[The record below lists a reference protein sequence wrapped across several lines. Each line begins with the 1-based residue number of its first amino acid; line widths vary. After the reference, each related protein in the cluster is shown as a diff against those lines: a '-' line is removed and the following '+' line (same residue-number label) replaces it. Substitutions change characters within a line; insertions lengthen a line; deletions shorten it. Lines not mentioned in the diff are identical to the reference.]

1 MTRVLRIARAIAFAL
16 ALAHAL
22 GAAASA
28 SRVVAIGDVH
38 GAYEPLVEILQ
49 AADLIDEK
57 QAWSG
62 GDATLVQLGDFTD
75 RGNKVRAVMDL
86 LMRLQEEAARA
97 GGRVIVLLGNH
108 EALNLVGELRDV
120 STAALLEFA
129 TPNESAE
136 QDAEYREV
144 IKAGRLRA
152 RLTGAPRPIFDDAA
166 HETWKRAHPP
176 GTIGYLRALLPDGRY
191 GKWLRGLP
199 TVTVVD
205 DVLFLHAGL
214 DPTHATASPEE
225 INGQVRSEV
234 EWLDACRAALRSK
247 EYLTVSSTSSDLIRV
262 GFALL
267 EQLGSA
273 RSEGR
278 LAEGES
284 TLLSTLERCVDY
296 EKWHLFSP
304 EGPLWFRGYAD
315 PRPSR
320 PGSEGYGWTEAEG
333 AARVAEVLASQRVR
347 HVVVAH
353 SPRESATI
361 GVRFGGRA
369 FLIDTGMLAEVYNG
383 KPSALEIDRGVFTAI
398 YTDRREELWNDERS
412 TAVDE
417 GVRVAQAGGAAAT
430 PPPRSSAAAV
440 QWRWAGPDGKTL
452 PFRGPE
458 ELEDFLR
465 TAELTSSEAIP
476 SGINRPL
483 KITLE
488 RDGIEAH
495 AVFRTVA
502 IEERNQ
508 QGPGGKYYRDFRDNY
523 AFECAAYELA
533 GALGITRV
541 PPAVPRQLQGKEGS
555 VQAWVENAM
564 TEAKRAEKGE
574 EPPDVLRWART
585 TADKLVFD
593 ALVNNIDRNSGNELI
608 DKDWNV
614 WWIDHTRA
622 FQTEHGDQRI
632 EDLRRITPE
641 LWSALREVERARVRT
656 VLQPFLRPSEIEALF
671 QRWDKILLRYRT
683 LIAELGPENVIVGF

>member
-1 MTRVLRIARAIAFAL
+1 MTRALRILRAAAIAL
-16 ALAHAL
+16 ALVHVLA
-22 GAAASA
+22 AAASA
-28 SRVVAIGDVH
+28 SRVVAVGDVH

-49 AADLIDEK
+49 AANLIDQK
-57 QAWSG
+57 LGWSG
-62 GDATLVQLGDFTD
+62 GDSTLIQLGDFTD
-75 RGNKVRAVMDL
+75 RGPKVRAVMDL
-86 LMRLQEEAARA
+86 LMRLQEEAPSA

-120 STAALLEFA
+120 NTAALLEFA
-129 TPNESAE
+129 TPNENEEQEAE
-136 QDAEYREV
+136 FREV

-176 GTIGYLRALLPDGRY
+176 GTLGYRRALLPEGKY
-191 GKWLRGLP
+191 GKWLRSLP
-199 TVTVVD
+199 TAVVVD
-205 DVLFLHAGL
+205 EVLFLHAGL
-214 DPTHATASPEE
+214 TPSHAATSLEE
-225 INGQVRSEV
+225 INAQVRREV
-234 EWLDACRAALRSK
+234 EWLDACRAALRSH
-247 EYLTVSSTSSDLIRV
+247 EYLTVSSTTSDLIRA

-284 TLLSTLERCVDY
+284 ALLSTLERCVDY
-296 EKWHLFSP
+296 EKWHLFAP
-304 EGPLWFRGYAD
+304 DGPLWFRGYAD

-320 PGSEGYGWTEAEG
+320 PGREAYGWSEAEG
-333 AARVAEVLASQRVR
+333 APLVAQVLASQRVR

-353 SPRESATI
+353 SPRASGTI

-369 FLIDTGMLAEVYNG
+369 FLTDTGMLAEVYNG

-417 GVRVAQAGGAAAT
+417 GVEVAQAGAAEAPPSRSSDGAA
-430 PPPRSSAAAV
+430 
-440 QWRWAGPDGKTL
+440 QWTWMGPDGKAL

-465 TAELTSSEAIP
+465 TAEVIDSETIR

-483 KITLE
+483 KLRLA
-488 RDGIEAH
+488 RDGVEAH

-502 IEERNQ
+502 IEQRNQ
-508 QGPGGKYYRDFRDNY
+508 QGPGGKFFRDFRDNF

-533 GALGITRV
+533 QALGIGRV
-541 PPAVPRQLQGKEGS
+541 PPAVPRQLQGVEGS
-555 VQAWVENAM
+555 LQAWVENAM
-564 TEAKRAEKGE
+564 TEAKRAETGAQ
-574 EPPDVLRWART
+574 PPDVLRWARV

-593 ALVNNIDRNSGNELI
+593 ALINNIDRNSGNELI
-608 DKDWNV
+608 EQDWDV

-622 FQTEHGDQRI
+622 FQTEHEDERI
-632 EDLRRITPE
+632 EELRRITPE

-656 VLQPFLRPSEIEALF
+656 VLQPFLRPSQLEALF
-671 QRWDKILLRYRT
+671 QRWDQILLHYRT
-683 LIAELGPENVIVGF
+683 LIAELGAENVIVGF

>member
-1 MTRVLRIARAIAFAL
+1 MTHAIRIARAAMVAL
-16 ALAHAL
+16 ALAHGLATF
-22 GAAASA
+22 ASA

-38 GAYEPLVEILQ
+38 GAYDPFVQILQ
-49 AADLIDEK
+49 AAGLVDQQL
-57 QAWSG
+57 AWSG

-75 RGNKVRAVMDL
+75 RGPKVRTVMDL
-86 LMRLQEEAARA
+86 LMRLQEEATVA

-120 STAALLEFA
+120 SSAALLEFV
-129 TPNESAE
+129 TPAESEE
-136 QDAEYREV
+136 QEAEYREV

-152 RLTGAPRPIFDDAA
+152 RLSGAPRPVFDEAA
-166 HETWKRAHPP
+166 HEGWKRAHPP
-176 GTIGYLRALLPDGRY
+176 GTLGYLRALLPEGRY

-199 TVTVVD
+199 TLTVVD

-214 DPTHATASPEE
+214 DLAFAGATVEE

-234 EWLDACRAALRSK
+234 EWLDACRSALRGK
-247 EYLTVSSTSSDLIRV
+247 GYLTVSSTSSDLIRV

-267 EQLGSA
+267 DQLGAA
-273 RSEGR
+273 RDGGR

-284 TLLSTLERCVDY
+284 TLLATLERCVDY

-320 PGSEGYGWTEAEG
+320 PGNEGYGWTEAEG
-333 AARVAEVLASQRVR
+333 APRVAQVLAAQRVR

-353 SPRESATI
+353 SPRASATI

-383 KPSALEIDRGVFTAI
+383 KPSALEIDRGVFTAV
-398 YTDRREELWNDERS
+398 YVDRREELWNDERT
-412 TAVDE
+412 TAVE
-417 GVRVAQAGGAAAT
+417 TGGVEIAQAGAAA
-430 PPPRSSAAAV
+430 PPRSK
-440 QWRWAGPDGKTL
+440 GPPSWKWVGPEGKAL

-465 TAELTSSEAIP
+465 TAEVVDSETINA
-476 SGINRPL
+476 GINRPL
-483 KITLE
+483 KVRLE
-488 RDGIEAH
+488 RDGVAAH
-495 AVFRTVA
+495 AVFRTVSV
-502 IEERNQ
+502 EDRNQ
-508 QGPGGKYYRDFRDNY
+508 QGPGGKFYRDFRDNF

-533 GALGITRV
+533 QALGITRV
-541 PPAVPRQLQGKEGS
+541 PPAVPRVLRGKEGS
-555 VQAWVENAM
+555 LQAWVENAM
-564 TEAKRAEKGE
+564 TEEKRQEKGE
-574 EPPDVLRWART
+574 APPDVLRWAHVQ
-585 TADKLVFD
+585 AEEMVFD
-593 ALVNNIDRNSGNELI
+593 ALINNADRNAGNELI
-608 DKDWNV
+608 DRDWNV

-632 EDLRRITPE
+632 ESVRRITPE

-656 VLQPFLRPSEIEALF
+656 LLQPFLRANELDALF
-671 QRWDKILLRYRT
+671 QRWDKIVLRFRT
-683 LIAELGPENVIVGF
+683 LIAEFGVENVIIGF